1 MQFYTILTQVGSAKI
16 ANATA
21 LKQSLKLKSIAIG
34 DGNGNYPDIKE
45 TDTALVHEVYRSDII
60 DFSTGAE
67 DSTQVTVESYV
78 PSNVGDFYVR
88 EVGVYDE
95 DGDLVAIGIYPETY
109 KPILTSGAA
118 KDLKLRIVLEVGN
131 ADVVTV
137 EIDPNIIVAS
147 RSWVNGNFMRNEEVH
162 KFDTSVNGTDINFTL
177 PTGIEDNHTV
187 AIVYQDEAKTA
198 SVNVSCDA
206 THNIANIK
214 SDDVAEIKVLSIT
227 KFIFDAEKSR
237 WNIIKGGVNG

>member
-16 ANATA
+16 ANAIA

-34 DGNGNYPDIKE
+34 DGNGNYPTIKE

-67 DSTQVTVESYV
+67 NSTQVTVESYV

-95 DGDLVAIGIYPETY
+95 EGDLIAIGVYPETY

-118 KDLKLRIVLEVGN
+118 KDLKLRIVLEVGS
-131 ADVVTV
+131 VESVTV
-137 EIDPNIIVAS
+137 EIDPTIIIAS
-147 RSWVNGNFMRNEEVH
+147 RKWVSDNFQKNEDVH
-162 KFDTSVNGTDINFTL
+162 KFDTSVNGVDINFTL
-177 PTGIEDNHTV
+177 PTAIEDGHVVT
-187 AIVYQDEAKTA
+187 IIYQDEAKTA

-206 THNIANIK
+206 THSIANIK

-227 KFIFDAEKSR
+227 KFIFDADMNR
-237 WNIIKGGVNG
+237 WNIIKGDN